1 MVYIC
6 TMYSNYR
13 CILHTEP
20 APQGPGYV
28 GSFEVVDNR
37 GDTVQVGRDDTVYPR
52 MQQALEQVW
61 AIGRSAVAVLEAER

>member
-1 MVYIC
+1 
-6 TMYSNYR
+6 MYSNYR

-20 APQGPGYV
+20 APQGPGYI

-37 GDTVQVGRDDTVYPR
+37 GDTVQVGRGDTVYPR

-61 AIGRSAVAVLEAER
+61 AIGRSAVAVLEAKR

>member
-1 MVYIC
+1 
-6 TMYSNYR
+6 MYSNYR

>member
-1 MVYIC
+1 MYIC

-20 APQGPGYV
+20 APQGPGYI

-37 GDTVQVGRDDTVYPR
+37 GDTVQVGRGDTVYPR

-61 AIGRSAVAVLEAER
+61 AIGRSAVAVLEAKR

>member
-20 APQGPGYV
+20 APEGPGYV
-28 GSFEVVDNR
+28 GSFEVVDHR
-37 GDTVQVGRDDTVYPR
+37 GDTVQVGRHDAVYPR

-61 AIGRSAVAVLEAER
+61 AMGRNAVAALEAKR